1 MGSDAV
7 GHWLKGAGRL
17 PLLGPAEE
25 LHLGALVRAWQ
36 DHPAGPA
43 AAPAVVRRRGLRARD
58 RIVRCNL
65 RLVVHV
71 TDRLRRAGSGRLI
84 DLEDA
89 LQVGAIGLQ
98 RAAEKYDPAR
108 GYKFSTYAFWW
119 IRQAITRECE
129 VFGRVIRLPSGFA
142 AQVARLDARRDS
154 LAMALGRSPT
164 PAELAEDLGISV
176 SDLADFL
183 ARGQGCASLDAE
195 YGPADLP
202 LGESLAAPVAE
213 PDPQLLE
220 LRRRLA
226 LLDPVS
232 YRLVAGHWFS
242 RPTTPIRVLA
252 QREGIT
258 WAAALRLLQ
267 EARTALECRGQLS
280 LSLDPQAAAPP
291 AAPAPS
297 HDVEQLGDQPPQ
309 P

>member
-7 GHWLKGAGRL
+7 GHWLQGAGRL

-36 DHPAGPA
+36 DYPGGAA
-43 AAPAVVRRRGLRARD
+43 AAPAAIRRRGLRARD

-71 TDRLRRAGSGRLI
+71 ADRLRRAGSGRLI

-119 IRQAITRECE
+119 IRQAITRESE
-129 VFGRVIRLPSGFA
+129 VVGRTIRLPSGFA
-142 AQVARLDARRDS
+142 AQVARLDARRDA
-154 LAMALGRSPT
+154 LAMALGRLPT
-164 PAELAEDLGISV
+164 PAELAEDLGISIV
-176 SDLADFL
+176 DLGEFL
-183 ARGQGCASLDAE
+183 TRGQGCASLDAE

-202 LGESLAAPVAE
+202 LGEALAAPAPEV
-213 PDPQLLE
+213 DPQLQE

-232 YRLVAGHWFS
+232 YRLVAGRWFS
-242 RPTTPIRVLA
+242 RPPIALRVLA

-258 WAAALRLLQ
+258 WSAAMRLLDA
-267 EARTALECRGQLS
+267 ARSALEGRGQLA
-280 LSLDPQAAAPP
+280 LTLDPQGAIPP
-291 AAPAPS
+291 AVPEPS
-297 HDVEQLGDQPPQ
+297 PDADALAGQQPP

>member
-36 DHPAGPA
+36 DHPDGAA
-43 AAPAVVRRRGLRARD
+43 AAPAAIRRRGLRARD

-71 TDRLRRAGSGRLI
+71 ADRLRRAGSGRLI

-119 IRQAITRECE
+119 IRQAITRESE
-129 VFGRVIRLPSGFA
+129 VVGRTIRLPSGFA
-142 AQVARLDARRDS
+142 AQVARLDARRDA
-154 LAMALGRSPT
+154 LAMALGRLPT
-164 PAELAEDLGISV
+164 PAELAEDLGISIV
-176 SDLADFL
+176 DLGEFL
-183 ARGQGCASLDAE
+183 TRGQGCASLDAE

-202 LGESLAAPVAE
+202 LGEALAAPAPEV
-213 PDPQLLE
+213 DPQLQE

-232 YRLVAGHWFS
+232 YRLVAGRWFS
-242 RPTTPIRVLA
+242 RPPIALRVLA

-258 WAAALRLLQ
+258 WSAAMRLLDAARAAL
-267 EARTALECRGQLS
+267 EGHGQLA
-280 LSLDPQAAAPP
+280 LTLEPQAATPP
-291 AAPAPS
+291 AVPEPSCDGDAPA
-297 HDVEQLGDQPPQ
+297 DQRPPL
-309 P
+309 